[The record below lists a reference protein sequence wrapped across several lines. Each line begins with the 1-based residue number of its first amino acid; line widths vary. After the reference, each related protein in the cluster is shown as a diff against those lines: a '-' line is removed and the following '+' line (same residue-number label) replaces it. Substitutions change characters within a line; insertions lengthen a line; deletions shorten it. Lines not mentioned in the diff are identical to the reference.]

1 MVILVDSREQQTDE
15 SRRRYAQFEFPYERT
30 HIPTGDY
37 SAKFL
42 LPDGSWFYLTDRVTV
57 ERKNSIDELAMCFG
71 SERER
76 FEREFER
83 AKEGLIRMWLLI
95 EGASFEKI
103 YSHKYRSRY
112 RPKSLLA
119 SLLAWQARYN
129 VRIIMCDKAASG
141 ILIQDILYYEGREA
155 LLGMVDV

>member
-15 SRRRYAQFEFPYERT
+15 SKRRYAQFTVPFERT

-37 SAKFL
+37 SAKFQ
-42 LPDGSWFYLTDRVTV
+42 LPDGTWFDLSDRVVV

-71 SERER
+71 SERGR

-83 AKEGLIRMWLLI
+83 CKESLVRMWLLI

-103 YSHKYRSRY
+103 FDHKYRSRY
-112 RPKSLLA
+112 KPKSLMA
-119 SLLAWQARYN
+119 SILAWQARYN
-129 VRIIMCDKAASG
+129 VRIIMCDKSASG
-141 ILIQDILYYEGREA
+141 LLIQDILFYEGREA
-155 LLGMVDV
+155 LMGMVDM